1 MNNDPSK
8 MLNMQTIRH
17 AGRQA
22 GLDSRGLCP
31 EARMKRESVSSA
43 LTKDISIGKRS
54 KKQLVCVFYL

>member
-1 MNNDPSK
+1 
-8 MLNMQTIRH
+8 MQTIRH

-43 LTKDISIGKRS
+43 LTKDIFIGKRS